1 MQGIEDGREARGAWK
16 AGGEAWSPCFRP
28 EHVVRSGS
36 ERYPM
41 VGMQGAAPEKPR
53 SQDPSTEEPYMLW
66 EQQTGRAGPLWPPSG
81 ERERHLPGGLW
92 EVEGTMRPNPEPLNE
107 G

>member
-41 VGMQGAAPEKPR
+41 VGMQGAAPVKP
-53 SQDPSTEEPYMLW
+53 
-66 EQQTGRAGPLWPPSG
+66 
-81 ERERHLPGGLW
+81 
-92 EVEGTMRPNPEPLNE
+92 
-107 G
+107 